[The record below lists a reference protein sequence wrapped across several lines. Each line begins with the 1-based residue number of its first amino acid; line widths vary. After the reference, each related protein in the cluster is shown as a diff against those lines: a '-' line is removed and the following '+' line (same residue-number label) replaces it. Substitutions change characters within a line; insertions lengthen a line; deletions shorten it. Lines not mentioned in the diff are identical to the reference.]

1 MYQSKENFNILGA
14 STRTVLKCHDF
25 TQFYHYRGYVVRMG
39 GGAVFPYTA
48 EIGIWQLQHL
58 AAGALQ
64 ISQGVTNSKKR
75 NVPSSR
81 DQY

>member
-1 MYQSKENFNILGA
+1 MILLD
-14 STRTVLKCHDF
+14 STTIVVTL
-25 TQFYHYRGYVVRMG
+25 YVR
-39 GGAVFPYTA
+39 GAVFPYTA

-58 AAGALQ
+58 AAGTLQ